1 MLYLKYKFCL
11 KNWRFN
17 DSVFFISCPQFLFC
31 NSNILLLN
39 GYTVL
44 YSNQQKA
51 LLSYHKHVL
60 IGCEIIIQTKPPRY
74 SIGTRF
80 VDPPFFFLNSSLLW
94 DIFII
99 NSVEQL
105 QTLPKTKSEID
116 ISPFLKTQKP
126 SSTPTL
132 FRDRPFNLKGGGV
145 MVFCFVQNFFSD
157 NTRVIIFLF
166 FLSHKAQIFFPEF
179 NIRLY
184 DKNSESDYFFS
195 LHQNQNIFFSKIGN
209 QNIFLEKNHK
219 LNGRSLSPNHF

>member
-126 SSTPTL
+126 SSTL
-132 FRDRPFNLKGGGV
+132 FYKNSIRDRYKPISK
-145 MVFCFVQNFFSD
+145 
-157 NTRVIIFLF
+157 NTKTL
-166 FLSHKAQIFFPEF
+166 
-179 NIRLY
+179 LY
-184 DKNSESDYFFS
+184 SI
-195 LHQNQNIFFSKIGN
+195 LQ
-209 QNIFLEKNHK
+209 K
-219 LNGRSLSPNHF
+219 LNPRSI